1 MKPRGILKKARRR
14 RIPDS
19 IIRGR
24 RTESGTLCRI
34 VKRLCPDDLHPVLAA
49 SLVSPPGYVQLITAR
64 FLSPRNPPTPREIR
78 TLAQPDPARPG
89 WPTVDP
95 EIKCSPHSST
105 LCAALWE
112 QTTRRFAVL
121 ANFWK
126 KTMLPVRRDAG
137 EKVTTHC
144 AAAILSAALCVG
156 RCGCWSGIE

>member
-78 TLAQPDPARPG
+78 TPAQPGPARPG
-89 WPTVDP
+89 WATVDP

-112 QTTRRFAVL
+112 QIMRRFAML

-126 KTMLPVRRDAG
+126 KSYLSDVTRERRFRRIVRWPFCLRRFAL
-137 EKVTTHC
+137 VAV
-144 AAAILSAALCVG
+144 AASRAI
-156 RCGCWSGIE
+156 E